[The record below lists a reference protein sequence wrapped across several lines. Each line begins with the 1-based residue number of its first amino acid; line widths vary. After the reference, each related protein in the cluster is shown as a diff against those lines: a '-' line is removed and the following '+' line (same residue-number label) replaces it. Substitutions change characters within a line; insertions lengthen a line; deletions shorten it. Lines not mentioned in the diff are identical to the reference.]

1 MNEIYIAG
9 KNIDLY
15 LVETKDAEF
24 ILKLRSEKGKYLNQV
39 EYNINK
45 QKEWIKNYKERE
57 AKGEE
62 FYFLIANK

>member
-39 EYNINK
+39 EYNI
-45 QKEWIKNYKERE
+45 
-57 AKGEE
+57 
-62 FYFLIANK
+62 